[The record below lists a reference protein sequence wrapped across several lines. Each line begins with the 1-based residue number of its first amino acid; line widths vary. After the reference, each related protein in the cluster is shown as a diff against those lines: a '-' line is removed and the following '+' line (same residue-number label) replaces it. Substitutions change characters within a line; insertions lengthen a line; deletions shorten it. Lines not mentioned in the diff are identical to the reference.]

1 MPDTRPPEV
10 ASAPQDDWG
19 QALAALP
26 LESPP
31 PGGWDRVARQLPRK
45 RSPARIWVPAAL
57 AASLALLLV
66 APWKTQPPATPTSTN
81 VVSSQQEVAP
91 ATQPPAE
98 VALPQPHPAPAAV
111 AANETATKDVAAH
124 LPATSTEPATAPRRI
139 GDAPQQRQV
148 ASAQTDATV
157 PAQAA
162 SVRKEGATQERLVAE
177 SPQANPVAADV
188 PAPPSQEDL
197 YAESARL
204 EALLSQIRDDRVSS
218 ATAMAL
224 SAELHDRI
232 SGIDAALSQPDLDAG
247 QRLSLWRE
255 RVATLQRMTGVESTQ
270 RWMAANGYR
279 TDGQV
284 AQIY

>member
-1 MPDTRPPEV
+1 MPDARPPEV
-10 ASAPQDDWG
+10 AAAPQDDWG
-19 QALAALP
+19 QVLAALP

-31 PGGWDRVARQLPRK
+31 PGGWDRIAQQMPRR

-66 APWKTQPPATPTSTN
+66 APWKNQPPATPVSTD
-81 VVSSQQEVAP
+81 VVSTPRNIAP
-91 ATQPPAE
+91 ATQPPVE
-98 VALPQPHPAPAAV
+98 VAASPSESAQV
-111 AANETATKDVAAH
+111 GVAAH
-124 LPATSTEPATAPRRI
+124 EVASSDVGIRTPAVSTEPTTAPRRNR
-139 GDAPQQRQV
+139 DTQPRQL
-148 ASAQTDATV
+148 ASAPIDATV
-157 PAQAA
+157 PAHAA
-162 SVRKEGATQERLVAE
+162 SVDKEGAMQERLAAE
-177 SPQANPVAADV
+177 LPQPNKVAAV
-188 PAPPSQEDL
+188 APSPPSQEDL

-247 QRLSLWRE
+247 QRLGLWRE

-279 TDGQV
+279 ADGQV

>member
-1 MPDTRPPEV
+1 MPDARPPEV
-10 ASAPQDDWG
+10 AAAPQDDWG

-31 PGGWDRVARQLPRK
+31 PGNWDRIARQLPRK

-66 APWKTQPPATPTSTN
+66 APWKTQPPATPASTG
-81 VVSSQQEVAP
+81 VASTQQDVAP
-91 ATQPPAE
+91 AARPPLELA
-98 VALPQPHPAPAAV
+98 APPLESAQVDV
-111 AANETATKDVAAH
+111 AANDVASSDVGTRTHAV
-124 LPATSTEPATAPRRI
+124 ATEPTTAPRHNR
-139 GDAPQQRQV
+139 DAQQRQV

-157 PAQAA
+157 PAHAA
-162 SVRKEGATQERLVAE
+162 STEKQGATRERLAAE
-177 SPQANPVAADV
+177 MPPTKPVSADV

-247 QRLSLWRE
+247 QRLGLWRE

-279 TDGQV
+279 ADGQV

>member
-1 MPDTRPPEV
+1 MPDARPPEV

-31 PGGWDRVARQLPRK
+31 SGGWDRVARQLPRK

-66 APWKTQPPATPTSTN
+66 APWKTQPPATRDSTN
-81 VVSSQQEVAP
+81 MASTQAVVAPTTRPPVEVAP
-91 ATQPPAE
+91 
-98 VALPQPHPAPAAV
+98 PQPESAQVAV
-111 AANETATKDVAAH
+111 AANETASNDVATH
-124 LPATSTEPATAPRRI
+124 LPAASTEPATAPRRI
-139 GDAPQQRQV
+139 RDTPQRQV
-148 ASAQTDATV
+148 ASTQTDATV
-157 PAQAA
+157 PAHAA
-162 SVRKEGATQERLVAE
+162 SVDKEGATQERLAAE
-177 SPQANPVAADV
+177 SPQVNPVAADV
-188 PAPPSQEDL
+188 PSPPSQEDL

-247 QRLSLWRE
+247 QRLGLWRE

-279 TDGQV
+279 ADGQV

>member
-19 QALAALP
+19 QALATLP

-66 APWKTQPPATPTSTN
+66 APWKTQPPATPASTDVASTQSK
-81 VVSSQQEVAP
+81 VVP
-91 ATQPPAE
+91 AAQPVDAAAAQPDTTQ
-98 VALPQPHPAPAAV
+98 VAV
-111 AANETATKDVAAH
+111 AANQTSSNDVAKAT
-124 LPATSTEPATAPRRI
+124 PAPSSKSTTSSRHNR
-139 GDAPQQRQV
+139 DAQQRRV
-148 ASAQTDATV
+148 ASAQTDATD

-162 SVRKEGATQERLVAE
+162 SVEKEGATQERLAAE

-188 PAPPSQEDL
+188 PSSPSQEDL

-247 QRLSLWRE
+247 QRLNLWRE